1 MKKATIT
8 VSFEQEKLKAIQF
21 YLARSNTS
29 LETELDTFMEKLYR
43 KYVPAQTREHIE
55 STAGTEERP
64 RPQPARTEKPAAVPQ
79 REGDA

>member
-8 VSFEQEKLKAIQF
+8 VSFEQEKLKAVQF
-21 YLARSNTS
+21 YLTRSDTS

-55 STAGTEERP
+55 STAGSEERP
-64 RPQPARTEKPAAVPQ
+64 RPQPARADKPAAMLQ

>member
-29 LETELDTFMEKLYR
+29 LETELDTFME
-43 KYVPAQTREHIE
+43 
-55 STAGTEERP
+55 
-64 RPQPARTEKPAAVPQ
+64 
-79 REGDA
+79 